1 MRWCWLLLALACAKR
16 EAGGSPSIQHQAEST
31 STAPEK
37 LPAPSDPI
45 AVGTRWLDALRD
57 ADQQLLASSTL
68 YPFELHDEGGTCE
81 PHQQASS
88 REQLEL
94 VLRCLVTDKTLLDV
108 LRTHDSAA
116 VEPLPN
122 AQLAAWAEKWRVSP
136 APGLQI
142 VTGFFNRQDAR
153 FNLDLSVE
161 GQGVRAVWKSG
172 ADGTREI
179 KVAREWLDALQA
191 RDIARLSQVTAYPFE
206 VRDKRREA
214 LCGKRSAKGRD
225 TLATAVDC
233 LFRGELLH
241 RALVDSP
248 SPGFIAD
255 EPSDSLPN
263 WVGPWWR
270 EAEHRGLQRVWT
282 MVATVEGYE
291 FDLQMLVAR
300 DGVRAVWK
308 LGSFESRN

>member
-1 MRWCWLLLALACAKR
+1 MRWCWLLLALACAKH
-16 EAGGSPSIQHQAEST
+16 EAGGSTSIQPQAESAL
-31 STAPEK
+31 TAPAEP
-37 LPAPSDPI
+37 PAPSDPI

-68 YPFELHDEGGTCE
+68 YPFELHDDGGTCE
-81 PHQQASS
+81 PRQMASS
-88 REQLEL
+88 PDQLEP

-116 VEPLPN
+116 VEPLPG
-122 AQLAAWAEKWRVSP
+122 ARLAAWAEKWHVSP

-142 VTGFFNRQDAR
+142 VIGFFNREDAR
-153 FNLDLSVE
+153 FNFDLSVE

-172 ADGTREI
+172 VNGTREI
-179 KVAREWLDALQA
+179 KIAREWLDALQA
-191 RDIARLSQVTAYPFE
+191 RDIGRLSQLTAYPFE

-214 LCGKRSAKGRD
+214 LCGKRSAKGPD

-233 LFRGELLH
+233 LFRGDLLH

-248 SPGFIAD
+248 SPGMTAE

-263 WVGPWWR
+263 WIAPWWR
-270 EAEHRGLQRVWT
+270 EEDHRGLQRVST
-282 MVATVEGYE
+282 MVATVDGYE
-291 FDLQMLVAR
+291 FDFQMLVAR